1 MKRLTTTLG
10 ILILALSACG
20 GGRPALAQVQCR
32 TVQNVMLC
40 ADPSTGTYYAS
51 TTFGRIQGQCNDGA
65 RWDDAV
71 PFILVNA
78 LHTQLCGWGLNY
90 VR

>member
-10 ILILALSACG
+10 LLILALGACG
-20 GGRPALAQVQCR
+20 GGTPVHAQVRCK
-32 TVQNVMLC
+32 TVQNVMVC

-51 TTFGRIQGQCNDGA
+51 TSYGRIQGQCNDGA

-71 PFILVNA
+71 PFILANA
-78 LHTQLCGWGLNY
+78 LHTQLCGAGLDY